1 MLNLEML
8 RTMGQLLARQARE
21 KAATEGTKPNEVID
35 MLALL
40 KPWQEGPQ
48 TAGEVVT
55 YEGAPYKVVQAHDST
70 GNPGW
75 NPKAAPALFAP
86 YHATDK
92 AHALP
97 YAAPTGAHDAYYKGE
112 WVTFGGKAYECLM
125 DGCVYDPNAYPAAW
139 KEESDV

>member
-21 KAATEGTKPNEVID
+21 KAEDAKANEVID
-35 MLALL
+35 MMQLL

-55 YEGAPYKVVQAHDST
+55 YEGSPYKVVQTHDST
-70 GNPGW
+70 GNPTW
-75 NPKAAPALFAP
+75 NPAATPSLFAP
-86 YHATDK
+86 YHATDE

-97 YAAPTGAHDAYYKGE
+97 WQTPTGAHDAYYTGE
-112 WVTFGGKAYECLM
+112 WMVFKDIAYECQM
-125 DGCVYDPNAYPAAW
+125 DGCVYDPEAYPAAW
-139 KEESDV
+139 KEGAHV